1 MPTRGEQIAQ
11 ALDAFLQSC
20 SDVEGAAVVSVDGL
34 PMASALPMH
43 VEEDRLA
50 AMAAAMLSL
59 GEKASEG
66 LSRGRLQELHLEGAA
81 GTVHLMAAGPQAVF
95 CAICRDGSKTGL
107 VLFEMAAAADRIGAA
122 LAAPQVPA
130 PQPAP
135 QVAPQVAPQPA
146 PQPAP
151 RVSAPEHAAPRPA
164 APQPVPAPAAAAPSV
179 PTAGR
184 PAPSPVVGAAPQR
197 VASVP
202 APPEGALPAP
212 AAAGAAPATTA
223 PTPLPVSQ
231 ASPAGPAGPVQG

>member
-11 ALDAFLQSC
+11 ALDSFLQSC

-95 CAICRDGSKTGL
+95 CAICRDGAKTGL
-107 VLFEMAAAADRIGAA
+107 VLFEMAAAAERIGAA
-122 LAAPQVPA
+122 LAAPTQTVPA
-130 PQPAP
+130 PAPVPAP
-135 QVAPQVAPQPA
+135 VQAPSVPPVTE
-146 PQPAP
+146 
-151 RVSAPEHAAPRPA
+151 VSRDHAAPRPA
-164 APQPVPAPAAAAPSV
+164 TRQPARQPVPVPPSVSV
-179 PTAGR
+179 PTPIEG
-184 PAPSPVVGAAPQR
+184 PAAI
-197 VASVP
+197 P
-202 APPEGALPAP
+202 APPEGGPP
-212 AAAGAAPATTA
+212 PTPVPPVTPGPPAT
-223 PTPLPVSQ
+223 PTPARATAATSPPV
-231 ASPAGPAGPVQG
+231 AAHVSPQG

>member
-130 PQPAP
+130 PQP
-135 QVAPQVAPQPA
+135 VA
-146 PQPAP
+146 
-151 RVSAPEHAAPRPA
+151 
-164 APQPVPAPAAAAPSV
+164 APAATAPSV
-179 PTAGR
+179 PTAAR
-184 PAPSPVVGAAPQR
+184 PTPSPVAGAAPQR
-197 VASVP
+197 VAPVP

-212 AAAGAAPATTA
+212 AAGSAPATTA

-231 ASPAGPAGPVQG
+231 VSPAGPATPVQG

>member
-130 PQPAP
+130 PQP
-135 QVAPQVAPQPA
+135 VPQPA
-146 PQPAP
+146 PQVA
-151 RVSAPEHAAPRPA
+151 APEHAAPRPA
-164 APQPVPAPAAAAPSV
+164 AQQPPPQPVAAPAANAPSV
-179 PTAGR
+179 PTAAR
-184 PAPSPVVGAAPQR
+184 PTPSPVAGAAPQR
-197 VASVP
+197 VAPVP

-212 AAAGAAPATTA
+212 AAGSAPATTA

-231 ASPAGPAGPVQG
+231 VSPAGPATPVQG